1 MKANMKVKQ
10 IKFWARLG
18 QIAFFVYEIFDGMF
32 EIQLPRY
39 VPPEFSGTVA
49 EFIYVILSI
58 AGLIIFSEAI
68 VRLIGYFAEL
78 LERK

>member
-1 MKANMKVKQ
+1 MKVEK

-18 QIAFFVYEIFDGMF
+18 QIAFFVWEIFYAMF
-32 EIQLPRY
+32 ETQLPRH
-39 VPPEFSGTVA
+39 VPTEFSGTVA
-49 EFIYVILSI
+49 ESIYAMLSI

-78 LERK
+78 IERK